1 MKKKL
6 QDSKAL
12 YWGLIITFTMI
23 YVFIGF
29 VSTLHSIEF
38 FRLANKV
45 WLAVMLG
52 VAYETGQISVLFSI
66 LMTKGKNHF
75 LPWLLMLLMTSL
87 QITANVYASY
97 KYMVLSGTSD
107 WQMWKQS
114 LLFWLDASDPEMYR
128 VVISWITGALLPI
141 VALGLTA
148 LVAQNIQLKDNEPE
162 ELEKTEEDLEKFE
175 EGWSNLKKNHVT
187 PPDVHPTSYLH
198 PYEEI
203 NALTK
208 QLEEEEQNLIEQPAE
223 KDSWIIEAQDNIAKM
238 RTPEQVKILETQKKA
253 KGLLKGAKKVPKKKA
268 PSQRETK
275 KALAELKKPSKGEEL
290 LEKINSGE
298 IIIPSPEIPSI
309 ETDTNQITDEK
320 DKIPIDEGIK
330 RDGVEVIDVKVIP
343 KDKAV
348 KLDKFGIPI
357 QPGERLSFDKI

>member
-162 ELEKTEEDLEKFE
+162 ELEKSEEELEKFE
-175 EGWSNLKKNHVT
+175 EGWSNLKKDSEIENDF
-187 PPDVHPTSYLH
+187 PKSSYLNQ
-198 PYEEI
+198 YGEI
-203 NALTK
+203 NDMVAK
-208 QLEEEEQNLIEQPAE
+208 MIKEEEKTITEPLE

-238 RTPEQVKILETQKKA
+238 RTPEQIKILETSKKTKGIQKR
-253 KGLLKGAKKVPKKKA
+253 PKKKA
-268 PSQRETK
+268 PSQREAK

-290 LEKINSGE
+290 LEKIKSGE
-298 IIIPSPEIPSI
+298 FIIPRPGIPVREI
-309 ETDTNQITDEK
+309 DTNQITDEK
-320 DKIPIDEGIK
+320 DKIPDNEGIK
-330 RDGVEVIDVKVIP
+330 KDGVEVIDVKVVP